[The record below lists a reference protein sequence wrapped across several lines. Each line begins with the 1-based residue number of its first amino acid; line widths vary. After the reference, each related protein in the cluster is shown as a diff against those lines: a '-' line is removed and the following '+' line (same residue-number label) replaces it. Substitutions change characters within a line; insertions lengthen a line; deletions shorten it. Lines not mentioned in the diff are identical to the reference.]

1 MKNDS
6 DNDKRKQSVVANIK
20 HSHAAAPLLKSAVL
34 KQATLSLQSISRGA
48 DTDFDSHILPAR
60 PGFSRAKSRTK
71 VQDDCIGEVDLQ
83 PSHSA
88 VTSELVSEPVYNVSF
103 FSRGLRRGPT

>member
-1 MKNDS
+1 MIQIMINGS
-6 DNDKRKQSVVANIK
+6 NPSWPTSNTRMR
-20 HSHAAAPLLKSAVL
+20 PLLCLKSAVL
-34 KQATLSLQSISRGA
+34 KQGMLSLQSISRGA

-60 PGFSRAKSRTK
+60 AGFSRAKSRTK

-88 VTSELVSEPVYNVSF
+88 VTSELVNVPV
-103 FSRGLRRGPT
+103 